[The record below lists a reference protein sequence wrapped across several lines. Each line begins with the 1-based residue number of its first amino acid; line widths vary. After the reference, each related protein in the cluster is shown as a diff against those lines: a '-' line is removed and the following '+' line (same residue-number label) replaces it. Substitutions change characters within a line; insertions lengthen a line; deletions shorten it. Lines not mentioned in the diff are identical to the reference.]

1 MNDAQQ
7 LHLTALRLLFQS
19 ATDISIC
26 VNEVNIMG
34 IIVQLGEWTSR

>member
-7 LHLTALRLLFQS
+7 LHLTALRPLFQP
-19 ATDISIC
+19 ATEISLC

-34 IIVQLGEWTSR
+34 IIVRLGEWTSR